1 MQQITTVTP
10 TVCKLMGIE
19 PPRLSTDEVIEDIVG
34 KALGSTPINRC
45 LFFAPDAIGEYL
57 YRDYRN
63 DFRAVEELAP
73 ISVLTS
79 SIYPTVTPVCFGS
92 MFTGALPEA
101 HGIVK
106 YDKPVLR
113 CDTIFD
119 ALLRAGK
126 RVAIVAVDGSSIA
139 KIFLERE
146 LDYYIEKDDAM
157 VNEKTLEII
166 DDGLHD
172 FILVYNQDYDD
183 NIHALTPRAPE
194 AIDAMR
200 THIRD
205 FKRLAERFLERHREE
220 ARLVVFSPDH
230 GVHLD
235 EETGRGSHGLDTPE
249 DMEVRS
255 FWGIYPPGE

>member
-1 MQQITTVTP
+1 MKVLLT
-10 TVCKLMGIE
+10 GAFGN
-19 PPRLSTDEVIEDIVG
+19 VG
-34 KALGSTPINRC
+34 TSAL
-45 LFFAPDAIGEYL
+45 
-57 YRDYRN
+57 
-63 DFRAVEELAP
+63 EEL
-73 ISVLTS
+73 
-79 SIYPTVTPVCFGS
+79 
-92 MFTGALPEA
+92 
-101 HGIVK
+101 
-106 YDKPVLR
+106 
-113 CDTIFD
+113 
-119 ALLRAGK
+119 
-126 RVAIVAVDGSSIA
+126 
-139 KIFLERE
+139 LERGHQVRCFD
-146 LDYYIEKDDAM
+146 LKTK
-157 VNEKTLEII
+157 VNEKTVELI

-235 EETGRGSHGLDTPE
+235 EETGRGSHGLDIPE